1 MKEINNGYFT
11 GERPLFNSEDIK
23 INNTIFGEGESPLK
37 ESDNIELNNSSFQWK
52 YPLWYCKDVVS
63 NNCSWAEMARAG
75 VWYTDNLLIRDTL
88 IEALRISEDVRIL
101 HCRML
106 LCLMRLRRCGTA
118 MMLRCRRSVPRVIIL
133 Q

>member
-11 GERPLFNSEDIK
+11 GERSLFNSEDIK

-52 YPLWYCKDVVS
+52 YPLWYCKDVVA

-75 VWYTDNLLIRDTL
+75 VWYTDNLLIKDTL
-88 IEALRISEDVRIL
+88 IEAPKNF
-101 HCRML
+101 
-106 LCLMRLRRCGTA
+106 RRCKNITLSNVVMPNAAETLWNCDDVTMQKVSAKGDYFA
-118 MMLRCRRSVPRVIIL
+118 
-133 Q
+133 